1 MKNKRIISVKIREF
15 RKLIGILA
23 ACLLVLPGRADVL
36 ETNAA
41 YSQKV
46 RITLN
51 LSGTTLKEAF
61 KEIERNSEFVI
72 FYYEGVVDATRRVRI
87 QAKEQPVD
95 KILDTLFEG
104 TDNTYKI
111 VDKQIYIT
119 KKSAAEKGDGTLPA
133 APQQKKTV
141 TGVLTDAAGEPLIGA
156 TVSVKGTT
164 HGVTTDINGTYILN
178 DVGEGD
184 IIQFRYIGYKT
195 EEKVYKGEKSMNI
208 CLAETSTKLEDVVV
222 IGYGTQK
229 KGSIATSI
237 TSIKAEK
244 MQNRPLSSMA
254 EALQGQVP
262 GLSIVSSGQPGRG
275 ASISLRGATSLNGVG
290 SPLILVDGVP
300 GEINYLNS
308 EDIESVNVLKDAAS
322 AAIYGSRASNGVI
335 LVTTKRGRV
344 GKPTFRYNGMI
355 GVNTPTSLP
364 KMCSS
369 ARYARAINEAEQ
381 NIGRSPIYSAEEIAL
396 YENGTDPNRY
406 PNTNWLDLAIQNSL
420 TTRHGIDASGG
431 TEAVKYLVS
440 AGMDHQTGVLPGNE
454 QNIFN
459 VRTNTDIAIS
469 KKFNLSFDM
478 NYQLRKV
485 DQLLD
490 IEDTYARIL
499 SVDPTKVAYYT
510 DGSYG
515 YNAGFFTNPLVDLYE
530 SGKQLWN
537 SHEATGLL
545 KFDYRIIDGLKFTGL
560 ANVKYTHTSTTN
572 RSKKKFYKEF
582 FTQEE
587 FSTGENGLSERRQ
600 SVEYYNLQALLTYQK
615 TFGKHSIDAL
625 AGYQQENEKSNW
637 ISAGRSGYPTN
648 LIWVLDPGPKDN
660 WSNGGN
666 AEHWAI
672 ASVIGRLNY
681 EYDNK
686 YILSA
691 SFRSDASSR
700 FAKENRW
707 STFPAV
713 ALAWRVSKER
723 FMEKTAGW
731 LDDWKVRV
739 SWGQN
744 GSATGLGLYPSYT
757 TIAMDGIVL
766 NNTWRQTARL
776 NAIGNT
782 ELGWERTEMVN
793 IATDITLLNN
803 RLSFTGE
810 YYIKTSKDILIG
822 LPVPMEYG
830 FGNSKVNIGK
840 MRNNGWEWEVR
851 WSDEIGNFKYG
862 VSGNLSDNRNKVVD
876 LAGTGPWVN
885 GYTDVGLP
893 FNSFYGYES
902 LGLFQS
908 DEEVAEAPFQNAKTG
923 KGDVRYKDQNG
934 DNKINADDR
943 VVIGEPYPHFLFG
956 FNLNA
961 AYKGFDLNVLFQGV
975 GQKDLI
981 LNDKAVR
988 PLYDSPLFEHQ
999 LDYWSETNKDA
1010 RYPRLLNKDE
1020 GSHNY
1025 LGSDFWKMNA
1035 GYLRL
1040 KNLQIGYT
1048 IPSKVLEATGFT
1060 RIRLYFTATN
1070 LFTVSNFVP
1079 GWDPEVSKALT
1090 YPFSRNYS
1098 FGLNVQF

>member
-1 MKNKRIISVKIREF
+1 MENIPLKKIRAALFAHKKTLFITGLCLVLISDGGEVAF
-15 RKLIGILA
+15 AALPQQQKVTLNIQNVTVKDAIEALKKQSGYSFFIDTEDVDLHRKVSVNLNNKSIQEILDTILEGQQVRYEVQGKHIIILSKGNRSVNKQIDQQKKISGVIKDKNGEPIIGANIVEEGTTNGTVTDLEGSFT
-23 ACLLVLPGRADVL
+23 LLVDKNAVL
-36 ETNAA
+36 TISYIGYVPTAI
-41 YSQKV
+41 V
-46 RITLN
+46 V
-51 LSGTTLKEAF
+51 GTKSSIVITLKEDM
-61 KEIERNSEFVI
+61 EL
-72 FYYEGVVDATRRVRI
+72 
-87 QAKEQPVD
+87 
-95 KILDTLFEG
+95 LDE
-104 TDNTYKI
+104 
-111 VDKQIYIT
+111 
-119 KKSAAEKGDGTLPA
+119 
-133 APQQKKTV
+133 
-141 TGVLTDAAGEPLIGA
+141 
-156 TVSVKGTT
+156 
-164 HGVTTDINGTYILN
+164 
-178 DVGEGD
+178 
-184 IIQFRYIGYKT
+184 
-195 EEKVYKGEKSMNI
+195 
-208 CLAETSTKLEDVVV
+208 VVV

-237 TSIKAEK
+237 TSVKAEK
-244 MQNRPLSSMA
+244 IRNRPVSSMA

-262 GLSIVSSGQPGRG
+262 GLNIVSSGQPGKG
-275 ASISLRGATSLNGVG
+275 ASLSLRGATSLNGVG

-322 AAIYGSRASNGVI
+322 AAIYGSRASNGVV
-335 LVTTKRGRV
+335 LVTTKRGKL
-344 GKPTFRYNGMI
+344 GKPTFHYNGMI
-355 GVNTPTSLP
+355 GVNTPTSMP
-364 KMCSS
+364 EMCSS
-369 ARYARAINEAEQ
+369 ARYAMAVNEAEQ
-381 NIGRSPIYSAEEIAL
+381 NVGRNPIYSAEEIAL

-431 TEAVKYLVS
+431 TDVVKYLVS
-440 AGMDHQTGVLPGNE
+440 AGMDHQTGVLPGNK

-469 KKFNLSFDM
+469 KKFNMSFDM
-478 NYQLRKV
+478 NYQLRKI
-485 DQLLD
+485 DQLLN

-499 SVDPTKVAYYT
+499 SVYPTKVAYYT

-515 YNAGFFTNPLVDLYE
+515 YNSGFFTNPLVDLYE
-530 SGKQLWN
+530 SGKQLWDK
-537 SHEATGLL
+537 HEVTGLL
-545 KFDYRIIDGLKFTGL
+545 KFDYQIIDGLKFTGL
-560 ANVKYTHTSTTN
+560 ANVKYAYTSTTN
-572 RSKKKFYKEF
+572 RSKKKFYKEY
-582 FTQEE
+582 FTQKE
-587 FSTGENGLSERRQ
+587 FTTGENGLSEKRQ
-600 SVEYYNLQALLTYQK
+600 FSEYYNLQALLTYQK
-615 TFGKHSIDAL
+615 IFGKHSIDAL

-637 ISAGRSGYPTN
+637 ISAARSGYPTD
-648 LIWVLDPGPKDN
+648 LIWVLNPGPKDN
-660 WSNGGN
+660 WTNDGN
-666 AEHWAI
+666 AEHWSI

-681 EYDNK
+681 DYDNK

-707 STFPAV
+707 STFPSV
-713 ALAWRVSKER
+713 ALAWRISKEQ
-723 FMEKTAGW
+723 FMKKTTSW

-766 NNTWRQTARL
+766 NNTWKQTAKL
-776 NAIGNT
+776 NTIGNT
-782 ELGWERTEMVN
+782 ELGWERTEMIN
-793 IATDITLLNN
+793 IATDITLLKN
-803 RLSFTGE
+803 RLTLTGE

-830 FGNSKVNIGK
+830 FGNSNVNIGK
-840 MRNNGWEWEVR
+840 MRNNGWELEVG
-851 WSDEIGNFKYG
+851 WNDEIGDFKYG
-862 VSGNLSDNRNKVVD
+862 VSGNLSDNKNKVLD
-876 LAGTGPWVN
+876 LAGTGPWVS
-885 GYTDVGLP
+885 GYTDEGLP
-893 FNSFYGYES
+893 FKSLYGYES

-908 DEEVAEAPFQNAKTG
+908 DEEVANAPFQNAKTG

-934 DNKINADDR
+934 DNKIDSDDR
-943 VVIGEPYPHFLFG
+943 VVIGDPFPHFLFG

-961 AYKGFDLNVLFQGV
+961 EYKGFDLNVLFQGI

-1025 LGSDFWKMNA
+1025 VVSDFWKINA

-1048 IPSKVLEATGFT
+1048 IPEKILKPTGFT
-1060 RIRLYFTATN
+1060 RIKLYFTATN
-1070 LFTVSNFVP
+1070 LFTISNFVS

-1098 FGLNVQF
+1098 FGVNVVF